1 MSRSLATARRSA
13 VARSSAARSTPARS
27 TPARSAASR
36 VTLTAATSLA
46 VLGTLAACAPGAE
59 EAAEGGETTAAAE
72 STAEADETTSA
83 AEETTE
89 AGEATT
95 EGATTEA
102 AESSTYADGT
112 YTATGS
118 YVSPGGQESVEVELT
133 LTGDV
138 VTDVT
143 VTSLAVNP
151 NSERYQGE
159 FVDGIADVVVGV
171 AIDDLNVSKVAG
183 SSLTSGG
190 FNDAVEQIKA
200 EARA

>member
-1 MSRSLATARRSA
+1 MSRTLATARRSTA
-13 VARSSAARSTPARS
+13 NRST
-27 TPARSAASR
+27 ASR

-59 EAAEGGETTAAAE
+59 ETPEVEE
-72 STAEADETTSA
+72 SATSAEATAD
-83 AEETTE
+83 AEETT
-89 AGEATT
+89 APA
-95 EGATTEA
+95 EGTTEA
-102 AESSTYADGT
+102 STEATAEATEAAAGAYADGT
-112 YTATGS
+112 YSATGS

-171 AIDDLNVSKVAG
+171 PIDELNVSKVAG

-190 FNDAVEQIKA
+190 FNDAVEQIKE

>member
-13 VARSSAARSTPARS
+13 AVRSSAARSTPARS
-27 TPARSAASR
+27 THARSAASR

-59 EAAEGGETTAAAE
+59 ETPEGEESSAAA
-72 STAEADETTSA
+72 
-83 AEETTE
+83 
-89 AGEATT
+89 EATT
-95 EGATTEA
+95 EAEATESAAEATTEA
-102 AESSTYADGT
+102 PADGATSEEAAAAGAYTDGT
-112 YTATGS
+112 YSATGN

-133 LTGDV
+133 LAGDV

-159 FVDGIADVVVGV
+159 FVDGIADVVIGV
-171 AIDDLNVSKVAG
+171 PIDDLKVSKVAG

-190 FNDAVEQIKA
+190 FNDAVQQIKD

>member
-1 MSRSLATARRSA
+1 MSRSLATARRSTA
-13 VARSSAARSTPARS
+13 PVSTGRST
-27 TPARSAASR
+27 ASR

-46 VLGTLAACAPGAE
+46 VLGTLAACAPAADEAPEVE
-59 EAAEGGETTAAAE
+59 ESAT
-72 STAEADETTSA
+72 SAEAEA
-83 AEETTE
+83 AEETTAAE
-89 AGEATT
+89 T
-95 EGATTEA
+95 TTEA
-102 AESSTYADGT
+102 EATQDGAGAQEGAYADGT

-138 VTDVT
+138 VSDVT

-171 AIDDLNVSKVAG
+171 PIDELNVSKVAG